1 MKQRYPWPA
10 SQLDEKDMEKLY
22 LARKNTGK
30 PMTVLIKEAVRN
42 QYGND
47 AHEK

>member
-30 PMTVLIKEAVRN
+30 PMTMLIKEAVN
-42 QYGND
+42 KTYNKK
-47 AHEK
+47 EEL